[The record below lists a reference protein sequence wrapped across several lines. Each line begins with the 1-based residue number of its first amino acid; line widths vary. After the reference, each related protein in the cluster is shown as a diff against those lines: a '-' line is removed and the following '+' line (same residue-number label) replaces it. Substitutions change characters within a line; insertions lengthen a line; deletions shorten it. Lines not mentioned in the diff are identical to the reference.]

1 VTDDLLGNV
10 SVFDL
15 KNRIDKTM
23 GEIGYWAHP
32 DARGRGVMT
41 AAVRCAIGHS
51 FTPVEE
57 GGLGRRRLVLFA
69 AEGNTA
75 SQRVAEVNGFTRTG
89 RERAA
94 SPDRDGGFVDLHAFD
109 LLSTDPRP

>member
-1 VTDDLLGNV
+1 M
-10 SVFDL
+10 S
-15 KNRIDKTM
+15 
-23 GEIGYWAHP
+23 
-32 DARGRGVMT
+32 
-41 AAVRCAIGHS
+41 AAVRCAIGHA

-89 RERAA
+89 RQRAA
-94 SPDRDGGFVDLHAFD
+94 SPGRDGEFRDLHCFD
-109 LLSTDPRP
+109 LLATDQWPGKSPGTS